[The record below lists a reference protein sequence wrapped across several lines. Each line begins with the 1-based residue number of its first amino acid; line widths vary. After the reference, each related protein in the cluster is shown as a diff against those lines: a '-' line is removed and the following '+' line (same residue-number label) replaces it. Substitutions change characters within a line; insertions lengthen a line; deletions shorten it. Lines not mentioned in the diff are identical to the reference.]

1 MIMADGPAGL
11 RLSKD
16 YGRDENGVYALD
28 SSFAASFLEFMD
40 EDDGL
45 GGFGFMATAQADR
58 KGEIFHQY
66 CSALPIGTALAQ
78 SWNLEL
84 CRQCGDLV
92 GDEMERFGVH
102 LWLAPAL
109 NIHRSPLCGRNF
121 EYYSEDPLI
130 SGKVAAA
137 ITQGVQRHP
146 GRGTTIKHFCCNNQ
160 ETNRM
165 LSNSILS
172 QRALRDIYL
181 KGFEICVKESQP
193 HALMTSYNL
202 LNGEHTSQ
210 RRDLIMTCLRE
221 EWGFQGLVMTDWVVA
236 ALAGAMNTKYQAACA
251 SGSIQAG
258 NDIHMPGSP
267 LDHKD
272 LMEALRNPQAAY
284 PITRKDLEACA
295 QRIVYMVRKL
305 AS

>member
-1 MIMADGPAGL
+1 
-11 RLSKD
+11 
-16 YGRDENGVYALD
+16 
-28 SSFAASFLEFMD
+28 
-40 EDDGL
+40 
-45 GGFGFMATAQADR
+45 
-58 KGEIFHQY
+58 
-66 CSALPIGTALAQ
+66 
-78 SWNLEL
+78 
-84 CRQCGDLV
+84 
-92 GDEMERFGVH
+92 
-102 LWLAPAL
+102 
-109 NIHRSPLCGRNF
+109 
-121 EYYSEDPLI
+121 
-130 SGKVAAA
+130 
-137 ITQGVQRHP
+137 
-146 GRGTTIKHFCCNNQ
+146 
-160 ETNRM
+160 M